1 MKLLDIIDYFSRN
14 YQGIIVVAIIV
25 CSLIQIAPIQLNPW
39 DRFGRGIRSFLTKDL
54 KSELQEIKRETCESK
69 EEVYNITKRVDDNEV
84 WRLRHEILD
93 FSNSC
98 KNGRKHTK
106 DEFEH
111 ILEAH
116 DRYETIIVKR
126 NIKNGVMDVEHRYI
140 RDTYRECLES
150 DGFLK

>member
-1 MKLLDIIDYFSRN
+1 MKIIDLLEIFN
-14 YQGIIVVAIIV
+14 QNKFETCVVILSFMYLV
-25 CSLIQIAPIQLNPW
+25 QISPIKINPW
-39 DRFGRGIRSFLTKDL
+39 EKIGELIRSFLMKDVQRDI
-54 KSELQEIKRETCESK
+54 QEVKKEVREIAVT
-69 EEVYNITKRVDDNEV
+69 TDDNEV

-116 DRYETIIVKR
+116 DRYETIIKKR
-126 NIKNGVMDVEHRYI
+126 QIKNGVMDIEHQYI
-140 RDTYRECLES
+140 RDVYRKRLEN
-150 DGFLK
+150 DDFLN

>member
-1 MKLLDIIDYFSRN
+1 MKIIDLLEIFN
-14 YQGIIVVAIIV
+14 QNKFEACVVILSFM
-25 CSLIQIAPIQLNPW
+25 SLVQISPIKINPW
-39 DRFGRGIRSFLTKDL
+39 EKIGGLIRSFLMKDVQRDI
-54 KSELQEIKRETCESK
+54 QEVKKEVREIAVT
-69 EEVYNITKRVDDNEV
+69 TDDNEV

-116 DRYETIIVKR
+116 DRYETIIKKR
-126 NIKNGVMDVEHRYI
+126 QIKNGVMDIEHQYI
-140 RDTYRECLES
+140 RDVYRKSLEN
-150 DGFLK
+150 DNFLN